1 MKVLK
6 KLKKIIKNT
15 NKKIENN
22 MVKVSYKEN
31 IYSNYQYEYCQSY
44 KLFKA

>member
-31 IYSNYQYEYCQSY
+31 IC
-44 KLFKA
+44 KAVWR